1 MFVAADALPRAREQR
16 NILRSYR
23 YSMLLNKLQS
33 ANCGSQHITAAA
45 SMAITPGRCT
55 NTRIIREKRRK
66 MASTRYVLE
75 NIHVQL
81 TLILTAVALV
91 FVLGPSHVSAFV
103 PFSSSLHP
111 RPTGI
116 INTRAYSSSTSLQM
130 SAYDDRP
137 LWSITLPLLD
147 ASPEASSTLNAQT
160 IVPLP
165 SSHLPD
171 ELTTLNL
178 YGFEVSAPVH
188 KMLIDESIK
197 TAGIYIAEEGDM
209 PKVLPGSYG
218 HLVSRGD
225 DGGELVGSIGCAVDV
240 VMATPAQSPGLNIE
254 KEMDDMIGAATK
266 GDFSAKDRDSVG
278 EDGTSKGEEESL
290 VVLVRGSFRFVV
302 REVIK
307 TIPYIVAVVD
317 ELRDDEPGAV
327 KTKEEAVAQVE
338 EVAESTDSNA
348 PSDGIFYN
356 DFEDFGG
363 AFVKDE
369 KSTDTEA
376 TINSETDAEDDD
388 EEDEDDD
395 DIYSDLSTQELVQRS
410 MAAMKAIVDQKLQ
423 SATTAGMTPLEMS
436 ILEDAGMP
444 IPNRDAQRSQAEEYG
459 AVLEIFR
466 SELID
471 ICQTPKD
478 IYYAVGMLTAEM
490 ADANN
495 EMRTKCLITT
505 DGVER
510 LRMILRLAEDRI
522 NKVAAQRLTEQIT
535 EEVSADEKDLKVGK
549 AVIPQWAYQ
558 MRVSYFWN
566 EIEGWCKGYVSEDP
580 IKIGDELIIAVT
592 FDDDGSTHKLP
603 FLAEEKVR
611 WRPGDMDD

>member
-1 MFVAADALPRAREQR
+1 M
-16 NILRSYR
+16 
-23 YSMLLNKLQS
+23 
-33 ANCGSQHITAAA
+33 
-45 SMAITPGRCT
+45 
-55 NTRIIREKRRK
+55 
-66 MASTRYVLE
+66 
-75 NIHVQL
+75 VQL
-81 TLILTAVALV
+81 ALILATVALV
-91 FVLGPSHVSAFV
+91 VAPGPSHHVSAFV
-103 PFSSSLHP
+103 PPSSSLHHQP
-111 RPTGI
+111 IWTI
-116 INTRAYSSSTSLQM
+116 HSRAYVSSSSLQM
-130 SAYDDRP
+130 AAYDDQP
-137 LWSITLPLLD
+137 LRSITLPLLD

-209 PKVLPGSYG
+209 PHVRPGCYG
-218 HLVSRGD
+218 HLVSRGN
-225 DGGELVGSIGCAVDV
+225 GGELVGSIGCAVDV

-266 GDFSAKDRDSVG
+266 GDFSAKDRKSGG
-278 EDGTSKGEEESL
+278 EDDESSKGEEESL

-302 REVIK
+302 REVVK

-327 KTKEEAVAQVE
+327 KNKEEVVAQVE
-338 EVAESTDSNA
+338 DVADSADTNSNA

-363 AFVKDE
+363 AFVQDE
-369 KSTDTEA
+369 EQSADTEA
-376 TINSETDAEDDD
+376 TKNSEIDAKDGEHEGDEDED
-388 EEDEDDD
+388 DEDDD
-395 DIYSDLSTQELVQRS
+395 DIYADLSTQELVQRS
-410 MAAMKAIVDQKLQ
+410 MAAMKAIVDQKMQ
-423 SATTAGMTPLEMS
+423 SATDSSGMTPLEIS
-436 ILEDAGMP
+436 ILEDAGQP
-444 IPNRDAQRSQAEEYG
+444 LPNRDAQRSQAEEYG

-495 EMRTKCLITT
+495 EVRTKCLATT

-549 AVIPQWAYQ
+549 AEIPSWAYQ
-558 MRVSYFWN
+558 IKKGTRVSYFWN
-566 EIEGWCKGYVSEDP
+566 EIEGWCKGYVAEDP
-580 IKIGDELIIAVT
+580 VKIGDELIIAVT

>member
-1 MFVAADALPRAREQR
+1 
-16 NILRSYR
+16 
-23 YSMLLNKLQS
+23 
-33 ANCGSQHITAAA
+33 
-45 SMAITPGRCT
+45 
-55 NTRIIREKRRK
+55 
-66 MASTRYVLE
+66 
-75 NIHVQL
+75 
-81 TLILTAVALV
+81 
-91 FVLGPSHVSAFV
+91 
-103 PFSSSLHP
+103 
-111 RPTGI
+111 
-116 INTRAYSSSTSLQM
+116 
-130 SAYDDRP
+130 
-137 LWSITLPLLD
+137 
-147 ASPEASSTLNAQT
+147 
-160 IVPLP
+160 
-165 SSHLPD
+165 
-171 ELTTLNL
+171 
-178 YGFEVSAPVH
+178 
-188 KMLIDESIK
+188 MLIDESIK

-209 PKVLPGSYG
+209 PQVRPGCYG

-225 DGGELVGSIGCAVDV
+225 RGELVGSIGCAVDV

-327 KTKEEAVAQVE
+327 KNAEEVVAQVE
-338 EVAESTDSNA
+338 EVADSIDSNA
-348 PSDGIFYN
+348 PSEGIFYN

-363 AFVKDE
+363 DFVQDE

-376 TINSETDAEDDD
+376 TISSETDEEEEDDD
-388 EEDEDDD
+388 DDDDDEDDD

-423 SATTAGMTPLEMS
+423 SATTSGMTPLEMS

-478 IYYAVGMLTAEM
+478 FF
-490 ADANN
+490 
-495 EMRTKCLITT
+495 
-505 DGVER
+505 
-510 LRMILRLAEDRI
+510 LRCWHAHSGNGRC
-522 NKVAAQRLTEQIT
+522 Q
-535 EEVSADEKDLKVGK
+535 
-549 AVIPQWAYQ
+549 
-558 MRVSYFWN
+558 
-566 EIEGWCKGYVSEDP
+566 
-580 IKIGDELIIAVT
+580 
-592 FDDDGSTHKLP
+592 
-603 FLAEEKVR
+603 
-611 WRPGDMDD
+611 

>member
-1 MFVAADALPRAREQR
+1 
-16 NILRSYR
+16 
-23 YSMLLNKLQS
+23 
-33 ANCGSQHITAAA
+33 
-45 SMAITPGRCT
+45 
-55 NTRIIREKRRK
+55 
-66 MASTRYVLE
+66 
-75 NIHVQL
+75 
-81 TLILTAVALV
+81 
-91 FVLGPSHVSAFV
+91 
-103 PFSSSLHP
+103 
-111 RPTGI
+111 
-116 INTRAYSSSTSLQM
+116 
-130 SAYDDRP
+130 
-137 LWSITLPLLD
+137 
-147 ASPEASSTLNAQT
+147 
-160 IVPLP
+160 
-165 SSHLPD
+165 
-171 ELTTLNL
+171 
-178 YGFEVSAPVH
+178 
-188 KMLIDESIK
+188 MLIDESIK

-209 PKVLPGSYG
+209 PQVRPGCYG

-225 DGGELVGSIGCAVDV
+225 RGELVGSIGCAVDV
-240 VMATPAQSPGLNIE
+240 VMATPAQSPGLNCE

-327 KTKEEAVAQVE
+327 KNAEEVVAQVE
-338 EVAESTDSNA
+338 EVADSIDSNA
-348 PSDGIFYN
+348 PSEGIFYN

-363 AFVKDE
+363 DFVQDE

-376 TINSETDAEDDD
+376 TISSETDEEEEEEDD
-388 EEDEDDD
+388 DEDDD

-423 SATTAGMTPLEMS
+423 SATTSGMTPLEMS

-495 EMRTKCLITT
+495 EMRTKCLTTT

-510 LRMILRLAEDRI
+510 LRMTLRLAEDRI

-535 EEVSADEKDLKVGK
+535 EEVSADEKYLKVGK

-558 MRVSYFWN
+558 IKKGTRVSYFWN
-566 EIEGWCKGYVSEDP
+566 EIEGWCKGYVAEDP
-580 IKIGDELIIAVT
+580 VKIGDELIIAVT